1 MSHPDT
7 TSKDAV
13 FQWRGIPQPGQL
25 LPLGLQHV
33 VAAVVGVITPAIL
46 VADTCGLSSADKTLM
61 IQVSLILTALAT
73 LLQLFPIFHRIGS
86 GLPVIMGI
94 SFAYIPTLQ
103 AIGGEF
109 GLPTILGAEIVGGI
123 VAIVFGVLVKWIR
136 PLFPPL
142 VTGTV
147 IFTIG
152 LSLYPTAVKY
162 MAGGAGSEWFGSAK
176 SWAVALITLAVVV
189 FLNHFT
195 KGITK
200 LASILI
206 GILAGYVIA
215 YFLGIVDLSGVGSAA
230 WVALPRPMPFDIQFV
245 PAACVSLGIV
255 YVVNAVQTIGDL
267 SSTTM
272 GGMDRMPTDKEL
284 SGGIVGQGVMSI
296 LGAFFG
302 GLPAATYSQNVGIVT
317 VNKVINRAVFAL
329 AALIML
335 VAGFIPK
342 FASVLSTIPQC
353 VVGGATISVFATIT
367 MTGIRMITEGG
378 FTPRKSS
385 VVGLSV
391 ALGVGITQVS
401 GCLAG
406 EGFPA
411 WVNTVFGSSS
421 VVVAALM
428 AILLNLILPQVVE
441 SVVAL
446 VSNMSTYIS
455 NLNTF
460 VQGLIDQY
468 HLEVIP
474 STRRCSC
481 RGCTWR
487 CRSTCTPCRRSW

>member
-46 VADTCGLSSADKTLM
+46 IADTCGLSSADKTLM

-317 VNKVINRAVFAL
+317 MNKVVNRVIFAVSAAVL
-329 AALIML
+329 LIAGLIPGLSAALT
-335 VAGFIPK
+335 
-342 FASVLSTIPQC
+342 TIPQC
-353 VVGGATISVFATIT
+353 VIGGATLSVFAQIA
-367 MTGIRMITEGG
+367 MTGVRL
-378 FTPRKSS
+378 FTKDGMTARKTT
-385 VVGLSV
+385 VVGMSV

-401 GCLAG
+401 GCLQG
-406 EGFPA
+406 PGIPA
-411 WVNTVFGSSS
+411 WTNTVFGSSS
-421 VVVAALM
+421 VVVATIM
-428 AILLNLILPQVVE
+428 AIILNLTLPPE
-441 SVVAL
+441 
-446 VSNMSTYIS
+446 
-455 NLNTF
+455 
-460 VQGLIDQY
+460 
-468 HLEVIP
+468 E
-474 STRRCSC
+474 
-481 RGCTWR
+481 
-487 CRSTCTPCRRSW
+487 

>member
-317 VNKVINRAVFAL
+317 VNRVINRAVL
-329 AALIML
+329 LT
-335 VAGFIPK
+335 
-342 FASVLSTIPQC
+342 TIPQC
-353 VVGGATISVFATIT
+353 VIGGATISVFATIT

-428 AILLNLILPQVVE
+428 AILLNLILPKE
-441 SVVAL
+441 
-446 VSNMSTYIS
+446 
-455 NLNTF
+455 
-460 VQGLIDQY
+460 
-468 HLEVIP
+468 P
-474 STRRCSC
+474 SAN
-481 RGCTWR
+481 G
-487 CRSTCTPCRRSW
+487 

>member
-1 MSHPDT
+1 MLFVLKKFCEVKGMGTPKLNSTDT
-7 TSKDAV
+7 V
-13 FQWRGIPQPGQL
+13 FQWKGIPQPGQL
-25 LPLGLQHV
+25 VPLGLQHV
-33 VAAVVGVITPAIL
+33 VAAVVGIITPAIL
-46 VADTCGLSSADKTLM
+46 VSNTCGLSEAEKTLM

-73 LLQLFPIFHRIGS
+73 LLQLFPIFGRIGS

-103 AIGGEF
+103 AIGAEF
-109 GLPTILGAEIVGGI
+109 DIATILGAEIVGGI
-123 VAIVFGVLVKWIR
+123 VAIIFGIFVKWIR

-162 MAGGAGSEWFGSAK
+162 MAGGAGTEWFGNVR
-176 SWAVALITLAVVV
+176 SWVVALVTLAVVV
-189 FLNHFT
+189 VLSNFT
-195 KGITK
+195 KGIFK
-200 LASILI
+200 LGAILFGMI
-206 GILAGYVIA
+206 VGYILA
-215 YFLGIVDLSGVGSAA
+215 YFLGIVDLSGIGSSA
-230 WVALPRPMPFDIQFV
+230 WFALPEVMPFEIKFI
-245 PAACVSLGIV
+245 PSACVSLAIV

-272 GGMDRMPTDKEL
+272 GGMDRMPSDKEL
-284 SGGIVGQGVMSI
+284 SGGIIGQGIMSI

-302 GLPAATYSQNVGIVT
+302 GLPTASYSQNVGIVT
-317 VNKVINRAVFAL
+317 VNKVINRAVFVL
-329 AALIML
+329 ASLILL
-335 VAGFIPK
+335 VAGLVPK
-342 FASVLSTIPQC
+342 FASLLTTIPQC
-353 VVGGATISVFATIT
+353 VIGGATISVFATIT

-421 VVVAALM
+421 VVVATIM
-428 AILLNLILPQVVE
+428 AIILNLILPKE
-441 SVVAL
+441 KASK
-446 VSNMSTYIS
+446 
-455 NLNTF
+455 
-460 VQGLIDQY
+460 
-468 HLEVIP
+468 
-474 STRRCSC
+474 
-481 RGCTWR
+481 
-487 CRSTCTPCRRSW
+487 